1 MNILHRVG
9 LSVMAMMFLSAA
21 SASAKVQI
29 TNVSLSPRLLMELYQ
44 AHQNQT
50 NSIPMAASQIFM
62 MMVTYKVESA
72 EKADKLEFKVE
83 IKEGRNQVIM
93 ATGFKTTIN
102 LSPGVN
108 TYNANQINT
117 SKINVTFND
126 AYQPSS
132 SFSQISQG
140 SIFPMGNYRVAITP
154 TSPVGLPYIV
164 NFALFAP
171 QSSLNMPP
179 VPVYPRNVEVNTLLP
194 SFSWTPVQKASEYEV
209 MVSPNQNPEVNTY
222 WRSRR
227 LKNTQALYASAARAL
242 KSGQKYYWQV
252 RAFDSFGKPIG
263 GKDGRSQPAWFQIKT
278 VMTQVSTA
286 VSPQEADSV
295 LKSLIPDKAI
305 ASQLEGFRAMALES
319 TCGDLAG
326 LLRQLSEGTAKVI
339 SARLE

>member
-1 MNILHRVG
+1 MKILHRVG
-9 LSVMAMMFLSAA
+9 LSVIAMMFLSAA
-21 SASAKVQI
+21 SASTTVRI
-29 TNVSLSPRLLMELYQ
+29 TNVSLSPQLLMELYQ
-44 AHQNQT
+44 AYQNKAT
-50 NSIPMAASQIFM
+50 SIPMAASRIFM
-62 MMVTYKVESA
+62 MMVTSMEDDELPYM
-72 EKADKLEFKVE
+72 EFKVE

-93 ATGFKTTIN
+93 ATGFKTGS
-102 LSPGVN
+102 LSIGAN

-117 SKINVTFND
+117 SNINVTFND

-132 SFSQISQG
+132 SFSQVAQG

-154 TSPVGLPYIV
+154 TSPAGPSYIV

-209 MVSPNQNPEVNTY
+209 RVSPNQNPEVNTY
-222 WRSRR
+222 WRSCR

-252 RAFDSFGKPIG
+252 RAFDSFGKPMG

-278 VMTQVSTA
+278 IMTQVSTA
-286 VSPQEADSV
+286 VSPREADSV

-305 ASQLEGFRAMALES
+305 AAQLKGFQAMALES

-326 LLRQLSEGTAKVI
+326 LLRQLREGTAKVI